1 MAAETK
7 EVQTS
12 QAEPEE
18 QKAAKRK
25 LPKGRRYVG
34 SKETFTYV
42 LFDIA
47 QSFNLDQNKT
57 YYLTDVLVISYWWQA
72 IISVV
77 VSIWDII
84 NDLFLASIV
93 DRTNTR
99 FGKFKPYLIIY
110 ALPGT
115 IMAMIFWGMPVMFPE
130 TSGTY
135 MPKIITYF
143 VLQMLQNLATSLYEI
158 SKTGIIATI
167 TPDVFDRT
175 RLINQAN
182 LFSSLVENIPNQVCT
197 VLIDLVNHNKLKIK
211 MTSLFVYMGV
221 GTALCAGILALFFS
235 FKVRERV
242 LQSVEKP
249 TFKGA
254 VGSLFKSRPLMLLTI
269 SEFLSQF
276 AVGTNIS
283 LYYISVLNAGSAK
296 LIVGIPGMFV
306 TYASYAYVD
315 KLREKFSTRT
325 LWAVG
330 SHWGDFLYLGVYL
343 FGSINKNYKKTIPM
357 IAAFMIRETLWNFV
371 YAMRKVVPEEIRN
384 EAIDY
389 GEWQNG
395 YRTEAMAGVVKGL
408 ARKLVATFTNG
419 FSSALLGIIGYKQG
433 LKPKQQSDRT
443 ERLLFTMT
451 TLLPAATGLIGII
464 PKLFYNIDSVQRL
477 QRNLTRLTSLK
488 WQKHLL
494 NRNNYQINGLL
505 ERTVRYFSE
514 KLWIISDYIFI
525 YPFAKLSVLTAIF
538 IRCVATNPTGICT
551 QFLLSKVWKSGR
563 ISLREKPTHFI
574 SAAAL
579 RQFSEGKILPCF
591 HGVQK
596 IFSVS
601 MGK

>member
-1 MAAETK
+1 MDAETK

-34 SKETFTYV
+34 SRETFTYV

-77 VSIWDII
+77 VSIWDIV

-135 MPKIITYF
+135 VPKIITYF
-143 VLQMLQNLATSLYEI
+143 ALQMLQNLATSLYEI

-235 FKVRERV
+235 FKVKERV

-269 SEFLSQF
+269 SEFLGQF

-325 LWAVG
+325 LWAIG
-330 SHWGDFLYLGVYL
+330 SHWGAFLYLGVYL

-464 PKLFYNIDSVQRL
+464 PKLFYNIDSE
-477 QRNLTRLTSLK
+477 TRARMYKELAERRAETAKELNKAHELEMAEASAE
-488 WQKHLL
+488 QK
-494 NRNNYQINGLL
+494 
-505 ERTVRYFSE
+505 
-514 KLWIISDYIFI
+514 
-525 YPFAKLSVLTAIF
+525 
-538 IRCVATNPTGICT
+538 
-551 QFLLSKVWKSGR
+551 
-563 ISLREKPTHFI
+563 
-574 SAAAL
+574 
-579 RQFSEGKILPCF
+579 
-591 HGVQK
+591 
-596 IFSVS
+596 
-601 MGK
+601 

>member
-1 MAAETK
+1 MATETK
-7 EVQTS
+7 EVQTA

-18 QKAAKRK
+18 QKEAKRK

-42 LFDIA
+42 LFDVA
-47 QSFNLDQNKT
+47 QSFNLDQNKA
-57 YYLTDVLVISYWWQA
+57 YYLTDVLIISYWWQA
-72 IISVV
+72 IIGVV

-99 FGKFKPYLIIY
+99 FGKFKPYLIMY

-115 IMAMIFWGMPVMFPE
+115 LMGIIFWGMPLLFPE
-130 TSGTY
+130 TSGSY

-143 VLQMLQNLATSLYEI
+143 ALQILQNLAGSLYEI

-197 VLIDLVNHNKLKIK
+197 VLIDLVNHNKIKIK
-211 MTSLFVYMGV
+211 MTSLFVYMGI
-221 GTALCAGILALFFS
+221 GTAVCAGILALFFS

-283 LYYISVLNAGSAK
+283 LYYISVLNAGSAR

-306 TYASYAYVD
+306 TYASYTYVD

-330 SHWGDFLYLGVYL
+330 SHWGDFLYIGVYL
-343 FGSINKNYKKTIPM
+343 FGIMNKNYKKTIPM
-357 IAAFMIRETLWNFV
+357 IGAFMVRETLWNFV

-408 ARKLVATFTNG
+408 AKKLVSTFTTG
-419 FSSALLGIIGYKQG
+419 FNSALLGIIGYKQG
-433 LKPKQQSDRT
+433 LKPGQQSERT
-443 ERLLFTMT
+443 EILLFTIT
-451 TLLPAATGLIGII
+451 TLLPALTGLIGII
-464 PKLFYNIDSVQRL
+464 PKCFYNIDEE
-477 QRNLTRLTSLK
+477 TRTRMYKELAIRRAETAK
-488 WQKHLL
+488 EL
-494 NRNNYQINGLL
+494 NENHEL
-505 ERTVRYFSE
+505 EQ
-514 KLWIISDYIFI
+514 
-525 YPFAKLSVLTAIF
+525 ATA
-538 IRCVATNPTGICT
+538 T
-551 QFLLSKVWKSGR
+551 
-563 ISLREKPTHFI
+563 E
-574 SAAAL
+574 
-579 RQFSEGKILPCF
+579 E
-591 HGVQK
+591 
-596 IFSVS
+596 
-601 MGK
+601 

>member
-1 MAAETK
+1 MATETK
-7 EVQTS
+7 EVQTA
-12 QAEPEE
+12 QEKPEE
-18 QKAAKRK
+18 QGAKRK

-34 SKETFTYV
+34 SRETFTYV

-47 QSFNLDQNKT
+47 QSFNLSQNQT

-115 IMAMIFWGMPVMFPE
+115 IMGIIYWAMPLFFPE
-130 TSGTY
+130 TSGSY
-135 MPKIITYF
+135 MPKIVTFF
-143 VLQMLQNLATSLYEI
+143 VLQMLQNLASSLYEI
-158 SKTGIIATI
+158 SKTGIISTV
-167 TPDVFDRT
+167 TPDVLDRT

-197 VLIDLVNHNKLKIK
+197 VLIDLVNHNKVKIK

-221 GTALCAGILALFFS
+221 GTAIGAGILALFFS
-235 FKVRERV
+235 FKVKERV

-249 TFKGA
+249 TMKGA
-254 VGSLFKSRPLMLLTI
+254 IGSLFKSRPLMLLTI

-276 AVGTNIS
+276 AVSTNIS

-330 SHWGDFLYLGVYL
+330 SHFGDFLYIAIYL
-343 FGSINKNYKKTIPM
+343 FGIMDKNYKKTIPM
-357 IAAFMIRETLWNFV
+357 IGAFMARETLWNFV

-408 ARKLVATFTNG
+408 AKKLVATFTNG

-433 LKPKQQSDRT
+433 LKPGQQSERT

-451 TLLPAATGLIGII
+451 TLLPALTGLIGIV
-464 PKLFYNIDSVQRL
+464 PKLFYNIDAE
-477 QRNLTRLTSLK
+477 TRDRMYKELAIRRAET
-488 WQKHLL
+488 
-494 NRNNYQINGLL
+494 
-505 ERTVRYFSE
+505 
-514 KLWIISDYIFI
+514 
-525 YPFAKLSVLTAIF
+525 AKALAE
-538 IRCVATNPTGICT
+538 AHEAEGAEAPT
-551 QFLLSKVWKSGR
+551 
-563 ISLREKPTHFI
+563 E
-574 SAAAL
+574 A
-579 RQFSEGKILPCF
+579 
-591 HGVQK
+591 
-596 IFSVS
+596 
-601 MGK
+601 

>member
-1 MAAETK
+1 
-7 EVQTS
+7 
-12 QAEPEE
+12 
-18 QKAAKRK
+18 
-25 LPKGRRYVG
+25 
-34 SKETFTYV
+34 
-42 LFDIA
+42 
-47 QSFNLDQNKT
+47 
-57 YYLTDVLVISYWWQA
+57 
-72 IISVV
+72 
-77 VSIWDII
+77 
-84 NDLFLASIV
+84 
-93 DRTNTR
+93 
-99 FGKFKPYLIIY
+99 
-110 ALPGT
+110 
-115 IMAMIFWGMPVMFPE
+115 MAMIFWGMPVMFPE

-135 MPKIITYF
+135 VPKIVTYF

-235 FKVRERV
+235 FKVKERV

-269 SEFLSQF
+269 SEFLGQF

-325 LWAVG
+325 LWAIG

-464 PKLFYNIDSVQRL
+464 PKLFYNIDSE
-477 QRNLTRLTSLK
+477 TRARMYKELAERRAETAKELNKAHELEMAEASAE
-488 WQKHLL
+488 QK
-494 NRNNYQINGLL
+494 
-505 ERTVRYFSE
+505 
-514 KLWIISDYIFI
+514 
-525 YPFAKLSVLTAIF
+525 
-538 IRCVATNPTGICT
+538 
-551 QFLLSKVWKSGR
+551 
-563 ISLREKPTHFI
+563 
-574 SAAAL
+574 
-579 RQFSEGKILPCF
+579 
-591 HGVQK
+591 
-596 IFSVS
+596 
-601 MGK
+601 

>member
-1 MAAETK
+1 MATETK
-7 EVQTS
+7 EVQTA

-18 QKAAKRK
+18 QKEAKRK

-42 LFDIA
+42 LFDVA
-47 QSFNLDQNKT
+47 QSFNLDQNKA
-57 YYLTDVLVISYWWQA
+57 YYLTDVLIISYWWQA
-72 IISVV
+72 IIGVV

-99 FGKFKPYLIIY
+99 FGKFKPYLIMY

-115 IMAMIFWGMPVMFPE
+115 LMGIIFWGMPLMFPE

-135 MPKIITYF
+135 LPKIITYF
-143 VLQMLQNLATSLYEI
+143 ALQMLQNLAGSLYEI

-211 MTSLFVYMGV
+211 MTSLFVYMGI
-221 GTALCAGILALFFS
+221 GTAVCAGILALFFS

-254 VGSLFKSRPLMLLTI
+254 VGSLFKSRPLMLLTV

-283 LYYISVLNAGSAK
+283 LYYISVLNAGSAR

-330 SHWGDFLYLGVYL
+330 SH
-343 FGSINKNYKKTIPM
+343 
-357 IAAFMIRETLWNFV
+357 
-371 YAMRKVVPEEIRN
+371 
-384 EAIDY
+384 
-389 GEWQNG
+389 
-395 YRTEAMAGVVKGL
+395 
-408 ARKLVATFTNG
+408 
-419 FSSALLGIIGYKQG
+419 
-433 LKPKQQSDRT
+433 
-443 ERLLFTMT
+443 
-451 TLLPAATGLIGII
+451 
-464 PKLFYNIDSVQRL
+464 
-477 QRNLTRLTSLK
+477 
-488 WQKHLL
+488 
-494 NRNNYQINGLL
+494 
-505 ERTVRYFSE
+505 
-514 KLWIISDYIFI
+514 
-525 YPFAKLSVLTAIF
+525 
-538 IRCVATNPTGICT
+538 
-551 QFLLSKVWKSGR
+551 
-563 ISLREKPTHFI
+563 
-574 SAAAL
+574 
-579 RQFSEGKILPCF
+579 
-591 HGVQK
+591 
-596 IFSVS
+596 
-601 MGK
+601 

>member
-1 MAAETK
+1 MATETK
-7 EVQTS
+7 EVQTA

-18 QKAAKRK
+18 QKEAKRK

-42 LFDIA
+42 LFDVA
-47 QSFNLDQNKT
+47 QSFNLDQNKA
-57 YYLTDVLVISYWWQA
+57 YYLTDVLIISYWWQA
-72 IISVV
+72 IIGVV

-99 FGKFKPYLIIY
+99 FGKFKPYLIMY

-115 IMAMIFWGMPVMFPE
+115 LMGIIFWGMPLMFPE
-130 TSGTY
+130 TSGSY

-143 VLQMLQNLATSLYEI
+143 ALQMLQNLAGSLYEI

-197 VLIDLVNHNKLKIK
+197 VLIDLVNHNKIKIK
-211 MTSLFVYMGV
+211 MTSLFVYMGI
-221 GTALCAGILALFFS
+221 GTAVCAGILALFFS

-283 LYYISVLNAGSAK
+283 LYYISVLNAGSAR

-306 TYASYAYVD
+306 TYASYTYVD

-330 SHWGDFLYLGVYL
+330 SHWGDFLYIGVYL
-343 FGSINKNYKKTIPM
+343 FGIMNKNYKKAIPM
-357 IAAFMIRETLWNFV
+357 IGAFMVRETLWNFV

-408 ARKLVATFTNG
+408 AKKLVSTFTTG
-419 FSSALLGIIGYKQG
+419 FNSALLGIIGYKQG
-433 LKPKQQSDRT
+433 LKPGQQSERT

-451 TLLPAATGLIGII
+451 TLLPALTGLIGII
-464 PKLFYNIDSVQRL
+464 PKCFYNIDEE
-477 QRNLTRLTSLK
+477 TRTRMYKELAIRRAETAK
-488 WQKHLL
+488 EL
-494 NRNNYQINGLL
+494 NENHEL
-505 ERTVRYFSE
+505 EQ
-514 KLWIISDYIFI
+514 
-525 YPFAKLSVLTAIF
+525 ATA
-538 IRCVATNPTGICT
+538 T
-551 QFLLSKVWKSGR
+551 
-563 ISLREKPTHFI
+563 E
-574 SAAAL
+574 
-579 RQFSEGKILPCF
+579 E
-591 HGVQK
+591 
-596 IFSVS
+596 
-601 MGK
+601 

>member
-7 EVQTS
+7 EVQTAP
-12 QAEPEE
+12 AEEKE
-18 QKAAKRK
+18 QQGAKRK

-47 QSFNLDQNKT
+47 QSFNLNQNQT

-115 IMAMIFWGMPVMFPE
+115 IMGIIYWAMPLFFPE
-130 TSGTY
+130 SSGSY
-135 MPKIITYF
+135 MPKIVTYF
-143 VLQMLQNLATSLYEI
+143 VLQMLQNLASSLYEI
-158 SKTGIIATI
+158 SKTGIISTV
-167 TPDVFDRT
+167 TPDVLDRT

-182 LFSSLVENIPNQVCT
+182 LFSSLVENIPNQLCT
-197 VLIDLVNHNKLKIK
+197 VLIDLVNHNKIKIK

-221 GTALCAGILALFFS
+221 GTAIGAGILALFFS
-235 FKVRERV
+235 FKVKERV

-249 TFKGA
+249 TMKGA
-254 VGSLFKSRPLMLLTI
+254 ISSLFKSRPLMLLTV

-276 AVGTNIS
+276 AVSTNIS

-325 LWAVG
+325 LWAIG
-330 SHWGDFLYLGVYL
+330 SHFGDFLYIAVYL
-343 FGSINKNYKKTIPM
+343 FGITNKNYKKTIPM
-357 IAAFMIRETLWNFV
+357 IGAFMARETLWNFV

-408 ARKLVATFTNG
+408 AKKLVATFTNG

-433 LKPKQQSDRT
+433 LKPGQQSDRT

-451 TLLPAATGLIGII
+451 TLLPALTGLIGII
-464 PKLFYNIDSVQRL
+464 PKLFYNIDAE
-477 QRNLTRLTSLK
+477 TR
-488 WQKHLL
+488 
-494 NRNNYQINGLL
+494 
-505 ERTVRYFSE
+505 ERMYKELAIRRAETA
-514 KLWIISDYIFI
+514 KALAASDV
-525 YPFAKLSVLTAIF
+525 AEAAQATA
-538 IRCVATNPTGICT
+538 
-551 QFLLSKVWKSGR
+551 
-563 ISLREKPTHFI
+563 E
-574 SAAAL
+574 
-579 RQFSEGKILPCF
+579 
-591 HGVQK
+591 
-596 IFSVS
+596 
-601 MGK
+601 

>member
-34 SKETFTYV
+34 SRETFTYV

-110 ALPGT
+110 A
-115 IMAMIFWGMPVMFPE
+115 
-130 TSGTY
+130 
-135 MPKIITYF
+135 
-143 VLQMLQNLATSLYEI
+143 LYEI

-235 FKVRERV
+235 FKVKERV

-269 SEFLSQF
+269 SEFLGQF

-325 LWAVG
+325 LWAIG

-464 PKLFYNIDSVQRL
+464 PKLFYNIDSE
-477 QRNLTRLTSLK
+477 TRARMYKELAERRAETAKELNKAHELEMAEASAE
-488 WQKHLL
+488 QK
-494 NRNNYQINGLL
+494 
-505 ERTVRYFSE
+505 
-514 KLWIISDYIFI
+514 
-525 YPFAKLSVLTAIF
+525 
-538 IRCVATNPTGICT
+538 
-551 QFLLSKVWKSGR
+551 
-563 ISLREKPTHFI
+563 
-574 SAAAL
+574 
-579 RQFSEGKILPCF
+579 
-591 HGVQK
+591 
-596 IFSVS
+596 
-601 MGK
+601 

>member
-1 MAAETK
+1 MATETK
-7 EVQTS
+7 EVQTA
-12 QAEPEE
+12 QEKPEE
-18 QKAAKRK
+18 QGAKRK

-34 SKETFTYV
+34 SRETFTYV

-47 QSFNLDQNKT
+47 QSFNLSQNQT

-115 IMAMIFWGMPVMFPE
+115 IMGIIYWAMPLFFPE
-130 TSGTY
+130 TSGSY
-135 MPKIITYF
+135 MPKIVTFF
-143 VLQMLQNLATSLYEI
+143 VLQMLQNLASSLYEI
-158 SKTGIIATI
+158 SKTGIISTV
-167 TPDVFDRT
+167 TPDVLDRT

-197 VLIDLVNHNKLKIK
+197 VLIDLVNHNKVKIK

-221 GTALCAGILALFFS
+221 GTAIGAGVLALFFS
-235 FKVRERV
+235 FKVKERV

-249 TFKGA
+249 TMKGA
-254 VGSLFKSRPLMLLTI
+254 IGSLFKSRPLMLLTI

-276 AVGTNIS
+276 AVSTNIS

-330 SHWGDFLYLGVYL
+330 SHFGDFLYIAVYI
-343 FGSINKNYKKTIPM
+343 FGIMDKNYKKTIPM
-357 IAAFMIRETLWNFV
+357 IGAFMARETLWNFV

-408 ARKLVATFTNG
+408 AKKLVATFTNG

-433 LKPKQQSDRT
+433 LKPGQQSERT

-451 TLLPAATGLIGII
+451 TLLPALTGLIGIV
-464 PKLFYNIDSVQRL
+464 PKLFYNIDAE
-477 QRNLTRLTSLK
+477 TRDRMYKELAIRRAET
-488 WQKHLL
+488 
-494 NRNNYQINGLL
+494 
-505 ERTVRYFSE
+505 
-514 KLWIISDYIFI
+514 
-525 YPFAKLSVLTAIF
+525 AKALAEAHEAESAE
-538 IRCVATNPTGICT
+538 APT
-551 QFLLSKVWKSGR
+551 
-563 ISLREKPTHFI
+563 E
-574 SAAAL
+574 A
-579 RQFSEGKILPCF
+579 
-591 HGVQK
+591 
-596 IFSVS
+596 
-601 MGK
+601 

>member
-269 SEFLSQF
+269 SEFLGRLLSEQTSRCITSAFLTPDQQNLLSVFRVCSLHMLPTLMLTSSVKSSQREPC
-276 AVGTNIS
+276 G
-283 LYYISVLNAGSAK
+283 LSVHTGATSSTSAF
-296 LIVGIPGMFV
+296 I
-306 TYASYAYVD
+306 
-315 KLREKFSTRT
+315 
-325 LWAVG
+325 
-330 SHWGDFLYLGVYL
+330 
-343 FGSINKNYKKTIPM
+343 
-357 IAAFMIRETLWNFV
+357 
-371 YAMRKVVPEEIRN
+371 
-384 EAIDY
+384 
-389 GEWQNG
+389 
-395 YRTEAMAGVVKGL
+395 
-408 ARKLVATFTNG
+408 
-419 FSSALLGIIGYKQG
+419 SSA
-433 LKPKQQSDRT
+433 
-443 ERLLFTMT
+443 
-451 TLLPAATGLIGII
+451 A
-464 PKLFYNIDSVQRL
+464 
-477 QRNLTRLTSLK
+477 
-488 WQKHLL
+488 
-494 NRNNYQINGLL
+494 
-505 ERTVRYFSE
+505 
-514 KLWIISDYIFI
+514 
-525 YPFAKLSVLTAIF
+525 
-538 IRCVATNPTGICT
+538 
-551 QFLLSKVWKSGR
+551 
-563 ISLREKPTHFI
+563 
-574 SAAAL
+574 
-579 RQFSEGKILPCF
+579 
-591 HGVQK
+591 
-596 IFSVS
+596 
-601 MGK
+601 